1 MPNVMVSSN
10 EPDNNVR
17 KIDSISQ
24 VPYRIGYSFRQP
36 KLLKPVT
43 VTRER
48 PYFAMDWAIKG
59 PSQVKEEL
67 YKSGKLQTFPTVW
80 RRAAKTMNVQGLGVV
95 GNRRELPSFNE
106 LGAAPGPT
114 DKSTVTSDVGRDFFG
129 FLSNAIKDVGG
140 AVAQSQ
146 QLEVLKAQTQAAQ
159 QQRTVLPQFFTPGTD
174 GGIGTLGWV
183 TIIGALGIGTFIY
196 VRNR

>member
-1 MPNVMVSSN
+1 MPAMVSSN
-10 EPDNNVR
+10 TPEQSVQ

-36 KLLKPVT
+36 KTLKPVT
-43 VTRER
+43 KTRMR

-67 YKSGKLQTFPTVW
+67 YKKGELKRFPTVW
-80 RRAAKTMNVQGLGVV
+80 RRAAKGMAVAGLGVV
-95 GNRRELPSFNE
+95 GNRRELPSFSE

-114 DKSTVTSDVGRDFFG
+114 DKETVNTSVGRSVFG
-129 FLSNAIKDVGG
+129 FLDNLIKTTGG
-140 AVAQSQ
+140 VIAQSQ
-146 QLEVLKAQTQAAQ
+146 QLEIAKAQAQAQYAT
-159 QQRTVLPQFFTPGTD
+159 RLPQFFTPSE
-174 GGIGTLGWV
+174 GGIGTLGWAMIV
-183 TIIGALGIGTFIY
+183 GTLGIGTFLF

>member
-1 MPNVMVSSN
+1 MPNIMVSSN
-10 EPDNNVR
+10 EPASNVQ

-43 VTRER
+43 VTREH

-67 YKSGKLQTFPTVW
+67 YKSGKLQRFPTVW
-80 RRAAKTMNVQGLGVV
+80 RRAAKAMNVQGLGVV

-114 DKSTVTSDVGRDFFG
+114 DKATVTSDVGRDFFG
-129 FLSNAIKDVGG
+129 FLSNTIKDVGG
-140 AVAQSQ
+140 SIAQSQ
-146 QLEVLKAQTQAAQ
+146 QLEVLRAQTQAAQ
-159 QQRTVLPQFFTPGTD
+159 QPRTYLPSFFTPQD
-174 GGIGTLGWV
+174 GSG
-183 TIIGALGIGTFIY
+183 IGALGWLAIASVLGVGTVIY
-196 VRNR
+196 MRSR

>member
-1 MPNVMVSSN
+1 MPNVMVPSS
-10 EPDNNVR
+10 EPVSNVR

-24 VPYRIGYSFRQP
+24 VPYKIGYSFRQP

-67 YKSGKLQTFPTVW
+67 YKKGNLQRFPTVW
-80 RRAAKTMNVQGLGVV
+80 RRAAKQMNVQGLGVV
-95 GNRRELPSFNE
+95 GKRREMPSFNE
-106 LGAAPGPT
+106 LGEAPGPT
-114 DKSTVTSDVGRDFFG
+114 DKGTTTSDVGRDFLG
-129 FLSNAIKDVGG
+129 FLSNAIKSVGG

-146 QLEVLKAQTQAAQ
+146 QLEVLRAQTQAAQ
-159 QQRTVLPQFFTPGTD
+159 QPRTYLPQFFTPGGD
-174 GGIGTLGWV
+174 SGIGTLGWLAIASV
-183 TIIGALGIGTFIY
+183 LGVGTVIY
-196 VRNR
+196 MRSR